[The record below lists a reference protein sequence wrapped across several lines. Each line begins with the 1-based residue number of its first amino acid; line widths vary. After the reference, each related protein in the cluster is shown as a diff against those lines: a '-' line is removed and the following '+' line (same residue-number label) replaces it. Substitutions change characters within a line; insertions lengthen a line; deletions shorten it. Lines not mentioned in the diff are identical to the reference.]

1 MISACAGLV
10 ISTSRWDCDGRSVN
24 DCSVHSL
31 QWQPA
36 PCSAVVSV
44 CTSVL
49 DDCSGSGSGH
59 SLDGTDGG
67 EGGVGCGGAE
77 VVWLDSCFESGSGMG
92 VGSGGHSTWAG
103 SVGCEGG
110 GGHSSF
116 GIGLVGVGVSGH
128 CSTGAGQALS
138 VGLAGVGHSSGI
150 GRSQTHS
157 QRDSNSL

>member
-36 PCSAVVSV
+36 LCSAVVSV

-49 DDCSGSGSGH
+49 AEGSGLGVLVGSGSGSGH
-59 SLDGTDGG
+59 SLGGTGGG

-77 VVWLDSCFESGSGMG
+77 VVWLDSCFE
-92 VGSGGHSTWAG
+92 
-103 SVGCEGG
+103 
-110 GGHSSF
+110 
-116 GIGLVGVGVSGH
+116 
-128 CSTGAGQALS
+128 
-138 VGLAGVGHSSGI
+138 
-150 GRSQTHS
+150 
-157 QRDSNSL
+157 

>member
-10 ISTSRWDCDGRSVN
+10 ISTSRWDCAGRSVN

-36 PCSAVVSV
+36 LCSAVVSV

-49 DDCSGSGSGH
+49 AEGSGSGH
-59 SLDGTDGG
+59 SFGGTGGG

-92 VGSGGHSTWAG
+92 LGSGGHST
-103 SVGCEGG
+103 
-110 GGHSSF
+110 
-116 GIGLVGVGVSGH
+116 
-128 CSTGAGQALS
+128 
-138 VGLAGVGHSSGI
+138 
-150 GRSQTHS
+150 
-157 QRDSNSL
+157 